1 MREAQGVGRESNL
14 SGAEALKFAMMA
26 APTLA
31 KLDALGAGLD
41 DESAGA
47 LHHSNVALLRFAEQ
61 AGGLNDPAAFN
72 RLATMAYKLR
82 QSSGG
87 TLDFQQLRNATAN
100 GGMYIQNMSAEGWAM
115 AEPQIQE
122 MTGGRYATAKTTAG
136 VRMSGALSAPPKNL
150 IAEMERLGLW
160 TKDRQALS
168 AEDSAL
174 FNETMEKF
182 MIQRVCLPRIGLAL
196 SARIARTTFWA
207 AVPARV

>member
-1 MREAQGVGRESNL
+1 MLICVTRRVIGARRALVIAAYGLLLPAAFAQVPSPERKKVEKADDLPRHTYALSESP
-14 SGAEALKFAMMA
+14 SAL
-26 APTLA
+26 
-31 KLDALGAGLD
+31 
-41 DESAGA
+41 
-47 LHHSNVALLRFAEQ
+47 
-61 AGGLNDPAAFN
+61 LNDPAAFN

-196 SARIARTTFWA
+196 SARIAFARTTFWA